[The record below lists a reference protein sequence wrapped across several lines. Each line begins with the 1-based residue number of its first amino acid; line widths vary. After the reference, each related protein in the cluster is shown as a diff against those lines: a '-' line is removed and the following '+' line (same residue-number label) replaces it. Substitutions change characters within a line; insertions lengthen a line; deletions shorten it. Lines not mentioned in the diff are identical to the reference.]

1 MLDSGF
7 MPALT
12 PGTVTESSKVVDV
25 LLPLGIKH

>member
-12 PGTVTESSKVVDV
+12 PGTVTESSKVV
-25 LLPLGIKH
+25 LCYCH